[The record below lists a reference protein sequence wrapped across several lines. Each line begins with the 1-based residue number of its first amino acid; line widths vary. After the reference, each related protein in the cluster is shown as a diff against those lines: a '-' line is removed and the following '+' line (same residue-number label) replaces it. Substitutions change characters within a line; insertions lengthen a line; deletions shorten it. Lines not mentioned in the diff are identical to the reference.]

1 MSAALYFILLQT
13 EMICAD
19 CAIIIAD
26 GLQYLFIYFIYDVY
40 IV

>member
-1 MSAALYFILLQT
+1 
-13 EMICAD
+13 MICAD

-40 IV
+40 IVWYFTCMNDK